1 MMDELT
7 NSLKIIINP
16 KMAVSGSLLK
26 ALSTLD
32 EIVASPSSNLHPR
45 LKHFLQNRSYEKALV
60 WIEGGQPD
68 KGTCGNE

>member
-45 LKHFLQNRSYEKALV
+45 LKHFLQNRSYEKALI

>member
-1 MMDELT
+1 MDELT

-45 LKHFLQNRSYEKALV
+45 LKHFLQNRSYEKALI

>member
-1 MMDELT
+1 MDEMT
-7 NSLKIIINP
+7 NCLKLIINP
-16 KMAVSGSLLK
+16 KMAVSGSISN

-32 EIVASPSSNLHPR
+32 EIVANPSSNLHPR

-60 WIEGGQPD
+60 WIEGGQPE

>member
-1 MMDELT
+1 MDELT

-45 LKHFLQNRSYEKALV
+45 LKHFLQNRSYEKALI
-60 WIEGGQPD
+60 WIEGGQPG

>member
-1 MMDELT
+1 MDELT

-60 WIEGGQPD
+60 WIEGGQPE

>member
-1 MMDELT
+1 
-7 NSLKIIINP
+7 LKIIINP
-16 KMAVSGSLLK
+16 KTAVSGSLLK

-45 LKHFLQNRSYEKALV
+45 LKHFLQNRSYEKALI

>member
-45 LKHFLQNRSYEKALV
+45 LKHFLQNRSYEKALI
-60 WIEGGQPD
+60 WIESGQHD
-68 KGTCGNE
+68 KGTCGK

>member
-1 MMDELT
+1 MNVMK
-7 NSLKIIINP
+7 NCLKIITNP
-16 KMAVSGSLLK
+16 KTAASGSLSK

-45 LKHFLQNRSYEKALV
+45 LKHFLRNRSYEKALV
-60 WIEGGQPD
+60 WIEGGQPE